1 MVNVFIRIIS
11 AANFL
16 FVFVLKNQQ
25 AKFYDNIIT
34 QVRGEPEYFRVAFY
48 GKGFPTFLKVRV
60 ILGLTTTQTT
70 LGALQTIVDK
80 NYLFVVYPYVLVRVV
95 SK

>member
-1 MVNVFIRIIS
+1 MVNIFNRIIS
-11 AANFL
+11 AAKVF

-60 ILGLTTTQTT
+60 IQELTTKQ
-70 LGALQTIVDK
+70 ALETIVDK
-80 NYLFVVYPYVLVRVV
+80 NCLFVVYPYVLLRVV
-95 SK
+95 GK